1 MCCSPRPCIP
11 TPEHCWR
18 PCPARRLETKQLRRC
33 ARRRLASR
41 RFAPNRPI
49 PPRRPR
55 RRHPAVR
62 FAIAAPTPLRSA
74 KRRCRRS
81 RKRRRGIGLPVTAR
95 GNSPLGR
102 RSPGIEYATWAGCLE
117 FRYSWPMTQRKPVRP
132 SDGLANVRYEIRGK
146 LARRA
151 LALERLGYDI
161 VSLNIGNPY
170 AFGFRTP
177 ETMRLAM
184 IENLRHSEGY
194 VHQKGIFP
202 AREAVVMQQQE
213 RGVRGVTAEEVF
225 IGNGVSELID
235 LTLRALLNPG
245 DEVLVPSPD
254 YPLWTAAVNLNTGR
268 AVHYPCHA
276 ARSFIPDPQDIEAL
290 VNKRTRAIVIVNPNN
305 PTGAVYPRE
314 TLAAIARMAEKH
326 RLVVL
331 SDEIYDQ
338 ILYDDAEFVPMAT
351 LVHNTLCCTMSGL
364 SKVYRACGYR
374 VGWAAFSGDT
384 ESAGDYL
391 NGLELLSS
399 LRLCSN
405 VPGQWAVQTALG
417 GYQSIR
423 ELTRP
428 GGRLYESRQT
438 ILDGVARSKYLK
450 LARPMGALYSF
461 VEVRSDLLPD
471 FDDQTFALDLLE
483 NKHVLVA
490 PGVSFNVPYRNCFR
504 ITNLPE
510 PQVLATV
517 FARIEELLE
526 AQAAARPELQLVGSA
541 AKVQQH

>member
-1 MCCSPRPCIP
+1 MS
-11 TPEHCWR
+11 
-18 PCPARRLETKQLRRC
+18 Q
-33 ARRRLASR
+33 
-41 RFAPNRPI
+41 
-49 PPRRPR
+49 RRPLQ
-55 RRHPAVR
+55 A
-62 FAIAAPTPLRSA
+62 SA
-74 KRRCRRS
+74 
-81 RKRRRGIGLPVTAR
+81 
-95 GNSPLGR
+95 
-102 RSPGIEYATWAGCLE
+102 
-117 FRYSWPMTQRKPVRP
+117 
-132 SDGLANVRYEIRGK
+132 GLAHVRYEIRGK

-151 LALERLGYDI
+151 LDMERLGYDV

-184 IENLRHSEGY
+184 IENLRMSEGY

-213 RGVRGVTAEEVF
+213 RGVKGVTAEEVF

-235 LTLRALLNPG
+235 LSLRALLNPG

-254 YPLWTAAVNLNTGR
+254 YPLWTAAVNLNGGR

-276 ARSFIPDPQDIEAL
+276 EQRFIPDPDEIESL
-290 VNKRTRAIVIVNPNN
+290 ITPRTRAIVVVNPNN
-305 PTGAVYPRE
+305 PTGAVYHRKVLE
-314 TLAAIARMAEKH
+314 AIARLAEQQ

-351 LVHNTLCCTMSGL
+351 LVQGTLCCTMSGL

-374 VGWAAFSGDT
+374 VGWAVFSGDT
-384 ESAGDYL
+384 ENSTDYL
-391 NGLELLSS
+391 HGLELLSS

-417 GYQSIR
+417 GHQSIR

-428 GGRLYESRQT
+428 GGRLYESRQA
-438 ILDGVARSKYLK
+438 ILDAVARSKYLR
-450 LARPMGALYSF
+450 LARPMGALYAF
-461 VEVRSDLLPD
+461 VEVRSDVLPE
-471 FDDQTFALDLLE
+471 FDDQAFALDLLE

-510 PQVLATV
+510 PQVLGTV
-517 FARIEELLE
+517 FSRIEELLD
-526 AQAAARPELQLVGSA
+526 AHASGAPTLSLVRGA
-541 AKVQQH
+541 GKP